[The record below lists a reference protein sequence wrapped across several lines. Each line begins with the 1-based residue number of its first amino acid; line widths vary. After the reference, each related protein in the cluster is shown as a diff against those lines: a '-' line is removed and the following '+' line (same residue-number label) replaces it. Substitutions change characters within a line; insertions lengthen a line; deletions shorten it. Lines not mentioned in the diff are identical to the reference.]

1 MLSIGFINVTT
12 PNSNK
17 SNDNNQ
23 ETTIASYME
32 DNVGSLKSAN
42 KRSNGARYAL
52 IRANIKT
59 GIEYPILGAGDVL
72 SSAYTVHNFNEAD
85 LANPEVHMWVTNYNK
100 MGVLR
105 YGFNAMNEY
114 VSRFANNG
122 IIGLIAYILPL
133 IYIALRLFKCF
144 MRSRGIEQIKIMIA
158 GISLIGS
165 AVAGCNGS
173 LALLYAYWVILAFS
187 YAIVNEIR
195 KKNMSGLT

>member
-1 MLSIGFINVTT
+1 
-12 PNSNK
+12 
-17 SNDNNQ
+17 
-23 ETTIASYME
+23 ME
-32 DNVGSLKSAN
+32 DNVGSLRSAN

-52 IRANIKT
+52 IRANIKN
-59 GIEYPILGAGDVL
+59 GIEHPILGVGDVL

-122 IIGLIAYILPL
+122 IIGLIAYIVPL
-133 IYIALRLFKCF
+133 IYAVLSLFKCF
-144 MRSRGIEQIKIMIA
+144 KRSRGIEQIKIMVT

-165 AVAGCNGS
+165 AAAGCNGS

-187 YAIVNEIR
+187 YAMVNGIL
-195 KKNMSGLT
+195 KKNTSGLT